1 MKERGLHYIKR
12 ELVILINM
20 KKNKTE
26 TVSTFLGQY
35 QFYMWFLWYTMTEKI
50 IIGRNYQKYCVEDFF
65 IFLSYELNTCKKVYH
80 S

>member
-1 MKERGLHYIKR
+1 
-12 ELVILINM
+12 
-20 KKNKTE
+20 
-26 TVSTFLGQY
+26 
-35 QFYMWFLWYTMTEKI
+35 MTEKI

>member
-35 QFYMWFLWYTMTEKI
+35 QFYM
-50 IIGRNYQKYCVEDFF
+50 
-65 IFLSYELNTCKKVYH
+65 
-80 S
+80 